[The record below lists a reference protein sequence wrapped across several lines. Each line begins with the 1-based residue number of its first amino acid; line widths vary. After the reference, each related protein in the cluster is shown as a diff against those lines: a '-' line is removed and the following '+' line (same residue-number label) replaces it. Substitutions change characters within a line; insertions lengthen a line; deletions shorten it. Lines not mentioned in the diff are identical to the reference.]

1 MGLDMWLK
9 GEAKN
14 GNDLGYE
21 LCYWRKANQIRN
33 FFVNNIDDFNYE
45 DNFGDYVV
53 SKELL
58 EKLLKTIDEV
68 LDDHSKAAEL
78 LPTSEGFFFGSQDY
92 DEWYFRE
99 LEDTKNNIQ
108 QILNNF
114 DFEKEKVIY
123 YEWY

>member
-1 MGLDMWLK
+1 MRHDMWLK

-14 GNDLGYE
+14 SNDPGYE

-114 DFEKEKVIY
+114 DFEKEKVVY

>member
-1 MGLDMWLK
+1 MGLDMWLMGK
-9 GEAKN
+9 TK
-14 GNDLGYE
+14 DDSKISYE

-45 DNFGDYVV
+45 DNFGDHIV

-58 EKLLKTIDEV
+58 EKLLKTINEV
-68 LDDHSKAAEL
+68 LDNHDKAAEL
-78 LPTSEGFFFGSQDY
+78 LPTSDGFFFGSQDY

-99 LEDTKNNIQ
+99 LKDTQSNIQ
-108 QILNNF
+108 HILNSF

-123 YEWY
+123 REWY

>member
-1 MGLDMWLK
+1 MGLDMWLMGK
-9 GEAKN
+9 AKDN
-14 GNDLGYE
+14 SKSSYE

-45 DNFGDYVV
+45 DNCGDYII

-58 EKLLKTIDEV
+58 KKLLKTINEV
-68 LDDHSKAAEL
+68 LDNHSKAAEL

-92 DEWYFRE
+92 DDWYFRE
-99 LEDTKNNIQ
+99 LKDTKSNVQ

-114 DFEKEKVIY
+114 NFKKEKVIY
-123 YEWY
+123 REWY

>member
-1 MGLDMWLK
+1 MSYAI
-9 GEAKN
+9 GEKRIK
-14 GNDLGYE
+14 LE
-21 LCYWRKANQIRN
+21 T

-68 LDDHSKAAEL
+68 LNNHSKAAEL

-108 QILNNF
+108 KILNNF
-114 DFEKEKVIY
+114 DFEKEKVVY